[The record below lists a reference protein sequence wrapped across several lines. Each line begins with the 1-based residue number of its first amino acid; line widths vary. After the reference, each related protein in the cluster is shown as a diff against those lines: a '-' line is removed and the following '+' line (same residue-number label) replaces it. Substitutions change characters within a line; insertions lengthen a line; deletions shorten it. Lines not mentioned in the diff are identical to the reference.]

1 MSDAVFFALAGFLAA
16 AMVALALVWP
26 QGLGERSP
34 APFGHAVV
42 SEQLE
47 GPTPPPALPP
57 AFAAAPLSTTE
68 TTEAA
73 AHPATAPAPP
83 APATAP
89 AAEAAKL
96 KGAL

>member
-68 TTEAA
+68 AA
-73 AHPATAPAPP
+73 AHPATAPAAP